1 MESPDD
7 IDNEDDIPFQEL
19 IWLFFLQFFNMTPDP
34 KKPISSEGL
43 KPYSG
48 PKKPYVPVN
57 LNFAGVQGNDR
68 FSIHTPE
75 GVKWMKIGQ
84 EANGYLISG
93 YNPKTKELQVTQ
105 KGRHFIV
112 PMNAGNPTEYVP
124 PSSSL
129 EHPYTTDPTLMMT
142 DEEQDDEWK
151 SQFKNIED
159 FQFNQEEF
167 DAIWNNSQKSTYMTD
182 EQKRN
187 IFTLDA
193 YHKNLKKGELKPD
206 TDYLVPRKLK
216 DGTIDFDIFKYTP
229 QDIRGTGPVSPYEQE
244 SINNA
249 QKPPAPVT
257 EQSGTPDY
265 Q

>member
-34 KKPISSEGL
+34 QKPISSEGL

-75 GVKWMKIGQ
+75 GAKWMKIGQ

-112 PMNAGNPTEYVP
+112 PMNAGTPTEYVP
-124 PSSSL
+124 PSSSVD
-129 EHPYTTDPTLMMT
+129 HPYTTDPSAMMMDSNEEDPVTGSGTLS
-142 DEEQDDEWK
+142 DFEQ
-151 SQFKNIED
+151 QFANSKDYN
-159 FQFNQEEF
+159 FKQEEF

-182 EQKRN
+182 DQKKN
-187 IFTLDA
+187 IITLQG
-193 YHKNLKKGELKPD
+193 YHQKLKNKELLPD
-206 TDYLVPRKLK
+206 TEYFIPRRLK
-216 DGTIDFDIFKYTP
+216 EGGVDFDIF
-229 QDIRGTGPVSPYEQE
+229 QH
-244 SINNA
+244 
-249 QKPPAPVT
+249 KPDN
-257 EQSGTPDY
+257 GK
-265 Q
+265 